1 MKKLNILLAEDH
13 NLVREG
19 IRLLLQQD
27 ENINV
32 VGGVTD
38 GTEVMKMLGTVEID
52 IILTDI
58 NNTSQMSGISLIKA
72 VKQRMPDIKM
82 VILSML
88 DQEEVILRSFT
99 EGASSYLL
107 KNIDKDELMFALRK
121 VSEGKRY
128 LCGELSL
135 KYFDRVIMRATI
147 MDFPGRGRVAFSD
160 RELEVLGLIAAGL
173 TNCEISDKLFLSKRT
188 VEGHRKSLIE
198 KTRVR
203 NTAMLIRYAI
213 SAGLI

>member
-32 VGGVTD
+32 VAGVTD
-38 GTEVMKMLGTVEID
+38 GSEVMKILGTVEID

-58 NNTSQMSGISLIKA
+58 NNTSQMGGVSLIKA

-147 MDFPGRGRVAFSD
+147 MDFPGRGQVAFSD
-160 RELEVLGLIAAGL
+160 RELEVLALIAEGL
-173 TNCEISDKLFLSKRT
+173 TNCEISDRLFLSKRT

-198 KTRVR
+198 KTGVR
-203 NTAMLIRYAI
+203 NTAVLIRYAI